1 VRGARER
8 RRTCW
13 RLAWVGLALSVGL
26 LAPPLGA
33 AMADDAPGYADRA
46 KATVVQLLSGREFKE
61 ESGCDRSEPC
71 ASLLARLRSGDF
83 AVVEPT
89 ERSERPDLPSYL
101 SARKHCPM
109 LDLARVVA
117 AHRTFTATRNFAIY
131 RLDLPRPARGG
142 DEVLIFRAQHYV
154 MRDGT
159 GRGAGDGDEPVAF
172 WPGNFVAF
180 GLPSCRFLS
189 IALAEDGDRFAKHN
203 AVDEADYAS
212 ELLKIGDR
220 YFVINL
226 DPIAGPRQPKE
237 TWWYALQLWDLGSHA
252 DADRRKQRHV
262 YSFGYK
268 PTVAPSGSEEAPI
281 GQGSDGRASSSRG

>member
-1 VRGARER
+1 VRRAGGC

-13 RLAWVGLALSVGL
+13 RPAWLGLALSVGL
-26 LAPPLGA
+26 LALPLDA
-33 AMADDAPGYADRA
+33 ATADDAPAYADRA
-46 KATVVQLLSGREFKE
+46 KATIVQLLSGREFRE

-71 ASLLARLRSGDF
+71 ASLLARLGRGDF

-89 ERSERPDLPSYL
+89 ERSERPDMPSYL
-101 SARKHCPM
+101 SARKHCPK

-154 MRDGT
+154 MRDGNH
-159 GRGAGDGDEPVAF
+159 APEDGDERVAF

-189 IALAEDGDRFAKHN
+189 IALAEDGNRFAKHN
-203 AVDEADYAS
+203 AIDETDYVS

-237 TWWYALQLWDLGSHA
+237 TWWYALQLWDLGSQA

-268 PTVAPSGSEEAPI
+268 PAAPTGSDEAPI
-281 GQGSDGRASSSRG
+281 GQGRDGMASSSRG

>member
-1 VRGARER
+1 VRGASR
-8 RRTCW
+8 W
-13 RLAWVGLALSVGL
+13 RGTGWRPGWLRLALSIGL

-33 AMADDAPGYADRA
+33 ALADDAPAYADRA
-46 KATVVQLLSGREFKE
+46 KATIVQLLSGREFKE
-61 ESGCDRSEPC
+61 ETGCDRAEPC
-71 ASLLARLRSGDF
+71 ASLLAGLRRGDF
-83 AVVEPT
+83 AVLEPT
-89 ERSERPDLPSYL
+89 ERSERPDMPSYL
-101 SARKHCPM
+101 SARKHCPK

-131 RLDLPRPARGG
+131 RLDLPRPTRGS

-154 MRDGT
+154 MRDGER
-159 GRGAGDGDEPVAF
+159 RGAEDGDEAVAF

-189 IALAEDGDRFAKHN
+189 VALAEDGDRFAKHN
-203 AVDEADYAS
+203 AIDEADYAS

-237 TWWYALQLWDLGSHA
+237 TWWYALQLWDLGSRA

-268 PTVAPSGSEEAPI
+268 PTAVPLGPDDAPVGR
-281 GQGSDGRASSSRG
+281 DDRASSSRG

>member
-1 VRGARER
+1 M
-8 RRTCW
+8 
-13 RLAWVGLALSVGL
+13 GLAFSVWL
-26 LAPPLGA
+26 LALPLGTA
-33 AMADDAPGYADRA
+33 TADDAPAYGARA
-46 KATVVQLLSGREFKE
+46 KATIVQLLSGREFKE

-71 ASLLARLRSGDF
+71 ASLLARLRRGDF

-89 ERSERPDLPSYL
+89 ERSERPDMPSYL
-101 SARKHCPM
+101 SARKHCPK
-109 LDLARVVA
+109 LDLAHVVA
-117 AHRTFTATRNFAIY
+117 AHRTFTATRDFAIY
-131 RLDLPRPARGG
+131 RLDLPRATRGG

-154 MRDGT
+154 MRDGK
-159 GRGAGDGDEPVAF
+159 RASGDGDEPVAF

-203 AVDEADYAS
+203 AIDEADYAS

-268 PTVAPSGSEEAPI
+268 PAAAPTGSDEPPV
-281 GQGSDGRASSSRG
+281 GQGRDGMASSSRG